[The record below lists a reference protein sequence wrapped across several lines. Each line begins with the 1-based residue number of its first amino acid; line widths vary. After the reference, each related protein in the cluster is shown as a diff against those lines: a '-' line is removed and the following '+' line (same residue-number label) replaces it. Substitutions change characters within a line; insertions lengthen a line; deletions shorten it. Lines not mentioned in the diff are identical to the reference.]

1 MKKLLWTVIVI
12 GILLLMGAVVP
23 AQEANSP
30 TMSQP
35 MQGMGRMMGM
45 MGGERQG
52 PMGQM
57 GSMMQMMQMMHGTT
71 PMMET
76 CAQMMGETAPAAP
89 EAQK

>member
-12 GILLLMGAVVP
+12 GILLLMGAVVT

-35 MQGMGRMMGM
+35 MQGMGSMMGM

-57 GSMMQMMQMMHGTT
+57 GSMMQMMQGMSQ
-71 PMMET
+71 MMEGCT
-76 CAQMMGETAPAAP
+76 QMMGETASTAP
-89 EAQK
+89 DAQK